1 MPAPSQQR
9 SIHTELLFNLV
20 FLASAA
26 MMVVGVSTLMLS
38 RLDPDRAFAAMLVL
52 WAGGTAVFSGFGAYL
67 VRHAVL
73 DPLGRLRSLADRAA
87 AGQPAGSAEP
97 LGTREFDELSDRMQ
111 EMAEQLLQAHP
122 SEGWRFDQDD
132 SWVAQAGRG
141 A

>member
-26 MMVVGVSTLMLS
+26 MMVVGVTTLMLS

-73 DPLGRLRSLADRAA
+73 DPLGRLRSLADQATTGR
-87 AGQPAGSAEP
+87 PAGTTES
-97 LGTREFDELSDRMQ
+97 LGTREFEELSHRMQ
-111 EMAEQLLQAHP
+111 QMAEQLQQAQP
-122 SEGWRFDQDD
+122 SEGWRLDRDD
-132 SWVAQAGRG
+132 SWAAQAGRG